1 MFCFN
6 CAALSSEYK
15 VAHKHTTTRDKGD
28 LDRILD
34 IVYSGYFSHHGITF
48 FQSLTF
54 TTFAMHSVLTNE
66 ENIWQL
72 EDCTARLYLNSL
84 SVFIWCELDYSCQSE
99 AWCCWVVSLGKGGTT
114 EISRPP
120 RSSTRES
127 KDATCPLEKL
137 SSSRPPFDGEDDLL
151 PFDGGLAQ
159 KRIFLRINHQTSDR
173 VIFLQEDSGFQR
185 PVSWPS
191 YSNNLITFQS
201 DPLEHISWK
210 NWTILNICL

>member
-1 MFCFN
+1 MLHLTVPHCTSLYLTAPHCTSLTHMLNEKSHFYISTCLQMFCFN

-99 AWCCWVVSLGKGGTT
+99 TCVAGSSL
-114 EISRPP
+114 
-120 RSSTRES
+120 
-127 KDATCPLEKL
+127 LEKAAPQKL
-137 SSSRPPFDGEDDLL
+137 VDHHDHPPGKVRTRHVHL
-151 PFDGGLAQ
+151 
-159 KRIFLRINHQTSDR
+159 RSFLH
-173 VIFLQEDSGFQR
+173 LGH
-185 PVSWPS
+185 
-191 YSNNLITFQS
+191 
-201 DPLEHISWK
+201 PLMVK
-210 NWTILNICL
+210 MICCHSMGV